1 LIFEF
6 VVEIK
11 NRRLRVSCYV
21 GLPHGQHK
29 KTLLSDFSVGSVR
42 EWYVSVDKQKATD
55 RQTDPTVIPWDVLS
69 IGGFYMLGFCQLA
82 LHTNFKAR
90 PASTT

>member
-1 LIFEF
+1 MIP
-6 VVEIK
+6 I
-11 NRRLRVSCYV
+11 SCYV

-29 KTLLSDFSVGSVR
+29 KRSFQISLSGAFECGMYLLTS
-42 EWYVSVDKQKATD
+42 KKATD